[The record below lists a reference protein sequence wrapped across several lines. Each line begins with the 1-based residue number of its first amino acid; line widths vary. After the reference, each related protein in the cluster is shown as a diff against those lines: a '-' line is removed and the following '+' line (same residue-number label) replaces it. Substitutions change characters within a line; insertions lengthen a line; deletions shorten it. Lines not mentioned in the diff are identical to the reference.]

1 MKPESYSTK
10 RLRIC
15 YSDTIFLR
23 SKQEIEAIVPLLF
36 FQKSRADRVTMLLLF
51 GYVIKL

>member
-1 MKPESYSTK
+1 MKPESNSMK
-10 RLRIC
+10 RLRRN
-15 YSDTIFLR
+15 SNSNTILR
-23 SKQEIEAIVPLLF
+23 SKREIEAIVPLLF